1 MTDQF
6 ENVKEK
12 KVFAKSGS
20 LLNRLKEALAKVD
33 AESLAEFA
41 KHNIEFYDGMRK
53 AVGMIKEEIK
63 EL

>member
-6 ENVKEK
+6 KNVKDDEVVIK
-12 KVFAKSGS
+12 KGS

-41 KHNIEFYDGMRK
+41 KHNIKFYEGMRK
-53 AVGMIKEEIK
+53 AVAILKEEIK

>member
-12 KVFAKSGS
+12 KVFAKSGG

-33 AESLAEFA
+33 AASLVEFD
-41 KHNIEFYDGMRK
+41 KHNIKFYDGMRK